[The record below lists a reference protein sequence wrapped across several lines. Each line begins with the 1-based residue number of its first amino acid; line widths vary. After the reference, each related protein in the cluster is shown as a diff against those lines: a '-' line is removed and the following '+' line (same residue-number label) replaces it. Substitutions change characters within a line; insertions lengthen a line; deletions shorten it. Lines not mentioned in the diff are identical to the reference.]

1 MNWGEISSSVHKVR
15 ERERE
20 REKSTQILCTFTSA
34 KTIKRERETRSVQNA
49 FQSVRVEK
57 RDTRIK
63 HKEREREKREQKM
76 TASPSSTSTKQLA
89 HRLQVFFSNRHV
101 VGRVIRPSDGHIV
114 ASASTLEERIK
125 KRWGG
130 GVREEGGRG
139 GQEEQQKQQQQQQQQ
154 QQHEEKEDNTATTST
169 TSDDSERRARTT
181 TWTSVSTSDKRACK
195 RIGQLLA
202 ERLKKIQLD
211 AINFPGVNANGN
223 KNDEKYSGRT
233 GKRSSFAPKRR
244 RFGGKL
250 ETLLTSL
257 RENGVEVR

>member
-1 MNWGEISSSVHKVR
+1 MHTHERENDKERKR

-20 REKSTQILCTFTSA
+20 RKRREVFKKHSKASEVKNGINVQYIKTQRGER
-34 KTIKRERETRSVQNA
+34 RE
-49 FQSVRVEK
+49 
-57 RDTRIK
+57 
-63 HKEREREKREQKM
+63 REQKM

-101 VGRVIRPSDGHIV
+101 VGRVVRPSDGHIV

-130 GVREEGGRG
+130 GEEGGRG
-139 GQEEQQKQQQQQQQQ
+139 GQEELQQQ

-169 TSDDSERRARTT
+169 TSDESERRARTT

>member
-1 MNWGEISSSVHKVR
+1 
-15 ERERE
+15 
-20 REKSTQILCTFTSA
+20 
-34 KTIKRERETRSVQNA
+34 
-49 FQSVRVEK
+49 
-57 RDTRIK
+57 
-63 HKEREREKREQKM
+63 M

-101 VGRVIRPSDGHIV
+101 VGRVVRPSDGHIV

-139 GQEEQQKQQQQQQQQ
+139 GQEELRQQ

-169 TSDDSERRARTT
+169 ASDESERRARTT

>member
-1 MNWGEISSSVHKVR
+1 VNWGEISSSVHKVR

-20 REKSTQILCTFTSA
+20 KRADFVHTHERENDKE
-34 KTIKRERETRSVQNA
+34 RERDAKCSKRIPK
-49 FQSVRVEK
+49 SVRVEK

-130 GVREEGGRG
+130 GGREEGGRG
-139 GQEEQQKQQQQQQQQ
+139 GQEEQQQQQQ

>member
-1 MNWGEISSSVHKVR
+1 
-15 ERERE
+15 
-20 REKSTQILCTFTSA
+20 
-34 KTIKRERETRSVQNA
+34 
-49 FQSVRVEK
+49 
-57 RDTRIK
+57 
-63 HKEREREKREQKM
+63 M

-101 VGRVIRPSDGHIV
+101 VGRVVRPSDGHIV

-130 GVREEGGRG
+130 GGEEGGRG
-139 GQEEQQKQQQQQQQQ
+139 GHEKLQQQQQQ
-154 QQHEEKEDNTATTST
+154 QQHEEKEDNIATTST
-169 TSDDSERRARTT
+169 ASDESERRARTT

-233 GKRSSFAPKRR
+233 GKRSSIAPKRR

>member
-1 MNWGEISSSVHKVR
+1 
-15 ERERE
+15 
-20 REKSTQILCTFTSA
+20 
-34 KTIKRERETRSVQNA
+34 
-49 FQSVRVEK
+49 
-57 RDTRIK
+57 
-63 HKEREREKREQKM
+63 M

-101 VGRVIRPSDGHIV
+101 VGRVVRPSDGHIV

-130 GVREEGGRG
+130 GGEEGGRG
-139 GQEEQQKQQQQQQQQ
+139 GQEEQQQQ

-169 TSDDSERRARTT
+169 TSDESERRARTT

-233 GKRSSFAPKRR
+233 GKRSSIAPKRR

>member
-1 MNWGEISSSVHKVR
+1 
-15 ERERE
+15 
-20 REKSTQILCTFTSA
+20 
-34 KTIKRERETRSVQNA
+34 
-49 FQSVRVEK
+49 
-57 RDTRIK
+57 
-63 HKEREREKREQKM
+63 M

-101 VGRVIRPSDGHIV
+101 VGRVVRPSDGHIV

-130 GVREEGGRG
+130 RGEEGGGG
-139 GQEEQQKQQQQQQQQ
+139 GQEEQQQQQQQ

-169 TSDDSERRARTT
+169 TSDESERRARTT

-223 KNDEKYSGRT
+223 KNDEKYSRRT

>member
-1 MNWGEISSSVHKVR
+1 VHIHERENDKER
-15 ERERE
+15 KKERERE
-20 REKSTQILCTFTSA
+20 RREVFKTHSKASEVKNGINAQYIKTQ
-34 KTIKRERETRSVQNA
+34 R
-49 FQSVRVEK
+49 
-57 RDTRIK
+57 
-63 HKEREREKREQKM
+63 REKEREQKM

-101 VGRVIRPSDGHIV
+101 VGRVVRPSDGHIV

-130 GVREEGGRG
+130 GGEEGGRG
-139 GQEEQQKQQQQQQQQ
+139 GQEELQQQQQQQQ

-169 TSDDSERRARTT
+169 TSDESERRARTT

>member
-1 MNWGEISSSVHKVR
+1 MHIH
-15 ERERE
+15 ERENDKE
-20 REKSTQILCTFTSA
+20 RKKE
-34 KTIKRERETRSVQNA
+34 RERETRSVQNA
-49 FQSVRVEK
+49 FQSVRGEK
-57 RDTRIK
+57 RDKRAIYKNTEKRK
-63 HKEREREKREQKM
+63 RERAKM

-101 VGRVIRPSDGHIV
+101 VGRVVRPSDGHIV

-130 GVREEGGRG
+130 GGEEGGRG
-139 GQEEQQKQQQQQQQQ
+139 GQEELRQQ

-169 TSDDSERRARTT
+169 TSDESERRARTT